1 MKKKLL
7 LTYPNQRWEKEDTNT
22 TWNLHP
28 STLCLLAE
36 MVKDEVDVKVIDAQ
50 FYNLSV
56 QQFINKVSK
65 YKPDY
70 VGISVLTSEY
80 SNILDVTADA
90 VKDIDPNIIV
100 IAGGVYITTDYMQI
114 MQNESIDYCVRGEGE
129 YVIKELIQYL
139 NGKQDNLPS
148 EGIVY
153 RNNSEIID
161 SPRAIVDD
169 LTKLP
174 WPDYSLVKLEDY
186 TNHEEREGPV
196 WGTKR
201 PTLRLIVTRGCPVG
215 CSFCQVEYISGKKI
229 RTRDPEDVVNE
240 LLFLK
245 QKYGIKSVV
254 FEDDN
259 ISMNKRFFMRLLEL
273 MIEKKLNLKWI
284 IQAFAIFTLNDKMLD
299 LMVKAGCFGVNVAI
313 ESGNQRVMDE
323 IVLKP
328 VTLEKIPPL
337 IKTITDR
344 GLFVLANFII
354 GFPGESWEEIRET
367 IRFAE
372 YCGADYC
379 KFFVAMPLS
388 HTKMLDMAISKGVLD
403 TDGHLFMDWRYGQI
417 SSDEWTSQDISTLR
431 AYEWDRINFTTK
443 EKRKRISEI
452 WDVTE
457 DQVEAIRK
465 ETRDAVSFGINMPND
480 ITPV

>member
-7 LTYPNQRWEKEDTNT
+7 LTYPNQRWQKDDTNT
-22 TWNLHP
+22 SWNLYP

-36 MVKDEVDVKVIDAQ
+36 MAKEEVDVKIVDAQ
-50 FYNLSV
+50 FYDLSV
-56 QQFINKVSK
+56 QQFIDEVND

-80 SNILDVTADA
+80 GNILDLAANT
-90 VKDIDPNIIV
+90 VKGIDPNIVV
-100 IAGGVYITTDYMQI
+100 IAGGVYATIDYLKI
-114 MQNESIDYCVRGEGE
+114 MQNLSIDYCVRGEGE
-129 YVIKELIQYL
+129 YVIRELIQYL
-139 NGKQDNLPS
+139 NGKQDNLPF

-153 RNNSEIID
+153 RSNGEII
-161 SPRAIVDD
+161 STSRAFVED

-174 WPDYSLVKLEDY
+174 WPDYSLVKLDDYLNNED
-186 TNHEEREGPV
+186 REGPV
-196 WGTKR
+196 WVSER
-201 PTLRLIVTRGCPVG
+201 PALRLIVTRGCPIG
-215 CSFCQVEYISGKKI
+215 CSFCQVEYISGKRT

-240 LLFLK
+240 LLNLK
-245 QKYGIKSVV
+245 QKYGIKSVI

-259 ISMNKRFFMRLLEL
+259 ISMNRGFFMRLLEL
-273 MIEKKLNLKWI
+273 MIEKQLNLKWI
-284 IQAFAIFTLNDKMLD
+284 IQAFAIFTLNNKMLD
-299 LMVKAGCFGVNVAI
+299 LMVEAGCVGVNVAI

-328 VTLEKIPPL
+328 LKLDKIPPL
-337 IKTITDR
+337 IKLIRDR
-344 GLFVLANFII
+344 GLFVIANFII

-379 KFFVAMPLS
+379 KFFVAMPLR

-403 TDGHLFMDWRYGQI
+403 TDGHVFTEWRYGQI
-417 SSDEWTSQDISTLR
+417 SSDEWTSKDISILR
-431 AYEWDRINFTTK
+431 AYEWDRINFSTK

-452 WDVTE
+452 WSVTE
-457 DQVEAIRK
+457 DQIEVIRK
-465 ETRDAVSFGINMPND
+465 KTRDAVNFGANMP
-480 ITPV
+480 